1 MVYYDIDF
9 LALYKVYTNGGTV
22 MASTAEHTYTDAEG
36 NSYTDTNGTIK
47 VENATSAY
55 IVVTLGTDYQ
65 LTSETFTSESEL
77 NNCLKDAGMQPYTTV
92 KPTYNTTLDDTRV
105 KVQGEMDA
113 IDTILSGKTFEQGY
127 KALKDRHVLDHSSLF
142 GRNTVDFNCNPADFE
157 LTTDELLNRYQNDIT
172 SNYLEL
178 LLYQYGR
185 YMLIASSRPGTLPA
199 HLQGVWNTYNS
210 PPWSSNYTHNINVQM
225 NYWPAFSTNLAETFD
240 AYIEYNKAYMEAAE
254 RWADLAVI
262 WQGFSS
268 KYDADGGNGW
278 VVGHFANPYRVTYD
292 SSPGNLGFTT
302 QLLWEYY
309 AFTQDKETLAEFIY
323 PALYSAAQ
331 FITKMVEVDENGK
344 YLVAKCDSPEQYV
357 NGVWYYTQGT
367 AYAQSCS
374 YLNNYNLLLSAT
386 ELGIDITDNS
396 VLSKEENA
404 VLKTVLEQIDKY
416 DPIKVGLS
424 GQIKEFRE
432 EDYYGD
438 LGEWQHR
445 HVSQLVG
452 LFPGNLINSTTPAW
466 LDAAKVSLTE
476 RGFEGVG
483 WSSAHKINLWAR
495 AKDGNTAHRIYS
507 QLIADCMAYN
517 LWDLYFRDAKSCF
530 QIEGNFGATSGVAEM
545 LLQSDAGFIEPLAA
559 LPDAWET
566 GVYTGLVGRGNFEV
580 SAKWE
585 NGLAKSFNITSKVG
599 GKLSVSY
606 PSITGAKVC
615 TIDGEPITYSVDG
628 KNLISFETEVGQ
640 TYIFY
645 GFVAQ
650 EKLDSPQNFKYTREG
665 FGEFNLSW
673 NSVEKAENYNVYL
686 AVEHQADY
694 TLVGTTTSTHFS
706 YNPTEE
712 FKNSRLTL
720 VVTANGTN
728 KVESDR
734 TLCYY
739 NPVKVVDGINI
750 DGVKEESYGAR
761 TETVLLDD
769 NRSYSISAVKT
780 SSGVFIY
787 SQGIF
792 NTNVATST
800 SANWNTKTAFD
811 FKLNGGNQSYVN
823 AFKQS
828 SGVKYFDYK
837 VKVLANGK
845 YEHTVELFVDKQ
857 DISSWSDTQD
867 VQINYAWLTPT
878 ENAYIISD
886 MIDYRHIDWNMDWHS
901 CHRLGGLESSLVAL
915 QANLF
920 ISTTGLVSTE
930 VEGIDGII
938 DNGEYTG
945 TSISASTEKTSAE
958 VKGKVVDGD
967 IYLAF
972 TITHGEWSSYDNR
985 AGYWPENDNIEMYVN
1000 GQKIVILFINGELV
1014 LPSYITQGKMVT
1026 TTNSDGKLVSVVELY
1041 IQGDANSYNF
1051 KVGLGGKGF
1060 AWVGIMWDYANES
1073 NHNVGTISASGIAK
1087 N

>member
-9 LALYKVYTNGGTV
+9 LGLYKVYTNGGTV
-22 MASTAEHTYTDAEG
+22 KASTAEHTYTDAEG
-36 NSYTDTNGTIK
+36 YSYTDTNGTIK

-77 NNCLKDAGMQPYTTV
+77 NNCLKDAGMAPYTTV

-113 IDTILSGKTFEQGY
+113 VDDILSGKTFEQGY
-127 KALKDRHVLDHSSLF
+127 KVLKDRHILDHSGLF

-157 LTTDELLNRYQNDIT
+157 LTTDELLENYKNDSGST
-172 SNYLEL
+172 YLEL

-199 HLQGVWNTYNS
+199 HLQGVWNTYNN
-210 PPWSSNYTHNINVQM
+210 PPWACNYTHNINVQM

-278 VVGHFANPYRVTYD
+278 VVGHFADPYRVTYD

-331 FITKMVEVDENGK
+331 FITKMVELDENGK
-344 YLVAKCDSPEQYV
+344 YLVAKCDSPEQFV
-357 NGVWYYTQGT
+357 NGTWYYTSGT
-367 AYAQSCS
+367 TYAQSFS
-374 YLNNYNLLLSAT
+374 YQNNYNLLLAAK
-386 ELGIDITDNS
+386 ELGIDLTDNE
-396 VLSKEENA
+396 VLSKQENA

-416 DPIKVGLS
+416 DPILVGLS
-424 GQIKEFRE
+424 GQVKEFRE
-432 EDYYGD
+432 EGYYGE
-438 LGEWQHR
+438 LGEWKHR
-445 HVSQLVG
+445 HIAHLVSI
-452 LFPGNLINSTTPAW
+452 FPANIINSNTPAW
-466 LDAAKVSLTE
+466 IDASKVALTE
-476 RGFEGVG
+476 RGVESGVG
-483 WSSAHKINLWAR
+483 WSAADKLCMWAR
-495 AKDGNTAHRIYS
+495 TKDGDTGHYIIENLLKSCIVS
-507 QLIADCMAYN
+507 N
-517 LWDLYFRDAKSCF
+517 LWDVHMAVSKNVF
-530 QIEGNFGATSGVAEM
+530 QIDGNFGATAGIAEL
-545 LLQSDAGFIEPLAA
+545 LLQSDAGYIEPLAA
-559 LPDAWET
+559 LPSAWST
-566 GVYTGLVGRGNFEV
+566 GSYTGLVARGNFEV
-580 SAKWE
+580 SASWE
-585 NGLAKSFNITSKVG
+585 NSLAKSINVLSRSG
-599 GKLSVSY
+599 GRVAISY
-606 PSITGAKVC
+606 PSITGATVR
-615 TIDGEPITYSVDG
+615 TIDGELVDYTIDG
-628 KNLISFETEVGQ
+628 NHLISFDTEVGQ
-640 TYIFY
+640 SYVIY
-645 GFVAQ
+645 GFEALVTP
-650 EKLDSPQNFKYTREG
+650 EKVENFTYTRED
-665 FGEFNLSW
+665 FEEFNFTWS
-673 NSVEKAENYNVYL
+673 NSQNATHYNIYV
-686 AVEHQADY
+686 AVESQPDY
-694 TLVGTTTSTHFS
+694 TLIGTTTDTNFTYSPETANTNARMTF
-706 YNPTEE
+706 
-712 FKNSRLTL
+712 
-720 VVTANGTN
+720 VVTA
-728 KVESDR
+728 VSADLMESKR
-734 TLCYY
+734 SLCYY
-739 NPVKVVDGINI
+739 NPIHILDGIKI
-750 DGVKEESYGAR
+750 DQIKEESYGAR
-761 TETVLLDD
+761 TETVLLDGD
-769 NRSYSISAVKT
+769 RSYSTSAVKT

-792 NTNVATST
+792 NTSVTNTSN
-800 SANWNTKTAFD
+800 SEWSTKTNFE
-811 FKLNGGNQSYVN
+811 FRLNGGNQSYVN
-823 AFKQS
+823 TIKQS
-828 SGVKYFDYK
+828 SGVTYFDYN
-837 VKVLANGK
+837 VEQLSSGK
-845 YEHTVELFVDKQ
+845 YLHTVEIFVAKDL
-857 DISSWSDTQD
+857 INNWSETQD
-867 VQINYAWLTPT
+867 VQINYAWKTPT

-901 CHRLGGLESSLVAL
+901 CHRLGGLETSLVAL

-930 VEGIDGII
+930 VEGIDGVI
-938 DNGEYTG
+938 DSGEYTG
-945 TSISASTEKTSAE
+945 TTISASTEKTSAE
-958 VKGKVVDGD
+958 VKGKVVNGD

-1000 GQKIVILFINGELV
+1000 GQKIVVLFINGELV

-1060 AWVGIMWDYANES
+1060 GWVGVMWQEGTTS
-1073 NHNVGTISASGIAK
+1073 VGTISASGIAK